1 MLLSST
7 KSRKYLLLL
16 SMSCL
21 CVWVCVCVCVCV
33 LACMRACMHACDMFH
48 YNYKHSTLF
57 CSMSLGGG
65 IDQALLDA
73 LEAAYKD
80 VRFLCLPV
88 CS

>member
-1 MLLSST
+1 MCMCMGV
-7 KSRKYLLLL
+7 R
-16 SMSCL
+16 
-21 CVWVCVCVCVCV
+21 VFVCV
-33 LACMRACMHACDMFH
+33 LACMQACTHACDMFH
-48 YNYKHSTLF
+48 YKHSTLF

-80 VRFLCLPV
+80 VRFLCVPV